1 MIGFQLILPVTN
13 HNDTKN
19 LMGHRVHAEGAQ
31 IYQMNRQINS
41 LNLFGMLQAKID
53 RFARKIDSLPKKKK
67 HLEIAFLVGPGGQT
81 VDSSELPY
89 LPTYP

>member
-41 LNLFGMLQAKID
+41 LNLFGML
-53 RFARKIDSLPKKKK
+53 
-67 HLEIAFLVGPGGQT
+67 
-81 VDSSELPY
+81 
-89 LPTYP
+89 